1 MTSPLIIPSVLVAGV
16 SFHFLN
22 NLFVFITYNVLPLYY
37 TKCLIHIDENMNKH
51 NQLSELL
58 SAWEETYKKGQL
70 TLWIFLSLKDGNK
83 YVDEIKSFV
92 EEQSNQTMTCET
104 QSLYRNLRKY
114 QHIGVVDFETGEGNK
129 GPERKYYFL
138 TDLGK
143 ELLNQ
148 FVLRNIN
155 IFFGQKIKCLLN
167 LED

>member
-1 MTSPLIIPSVLVAGV
+1 MIKS
-16 SFHFLN
+16 
-22 NLFVFITYNVLPLYY
+22 
-37 TKCLIHIDENMNKH
+37 

-92 EEQSNQTMTCET
+92 EEKSNQTMTCES

-138 TDLGK
+138 TELGQ

-148 FVLRNIN
+148 FVSRNIN
-155 IFFGQKIKCLLN
+155 LFFNQKIKSLLN
-167 LED
+167 QEG